1 MTGVRCLI
9 RWSSGRR
16 ASLACRVGA
25 LCVACA
31 IPGVAQV
38 SRAPLGIVESVQ
50 AALGQGSE
58 AGALQQLR
66 AYRSVRGA
74 TPEYLEAES
83 WLARVELN
91 SRRYAQADQYA
102 QEVYDLA
109 AGLLKSR
116 PLDREPHLPI
126 ALGAAI
132 EVQADSLAAQG
143 RRAEAIS
150 YLQQQE
156 TTYAATS
163 IRTRIHKNLL
173 LLTLEG
179 KPAPA
184 VAGFTIPKGQPTL
197 LFFWAHWCGDCKT
210 DIPVLV
216 RIKAEFAAKGLK
228 IVFPT
233 QKYGYAAGGV
243 EATPGVE
250 LAYIE
255 RVRES
260 LYGSLIDGP
269 TIVNETNFVRY
280 GASTIPT
287 FVLIDKL
294 GIVRLY
300 HPGVMTYDEL
310 RAAVQKVF

>member
-1 MTGVRCLI
+1 MPRI
-9 RWSSGRR
+9 SSRWIG
-16 ASLACRVGA
+16 LALGEAIFFFAAV
-25 LCVACA
+25 
-31 IPGVAQV
+31 IPGSAQV
-38 SRAPLGIVESVQ
+38 ARAPMGIVESVQ

-58 AGALQQLR
+58 AGALQQLQ

-91 SRRYAQADQYA
+91 SRRYAQAAQFS
-102 QEVYDLA
+102 QEVYDLSTA
-109 AGLLKSR
+109 LLKSR

-132 EVQADSLAAQG
+132 EVQADTLAAQG

-150 YLQQQE
+150 YLEQQE
-156 TTYAATS
+156 MMYAATS

-184 VAGFTIPKGQPTL
+184 VAGFAIPKGQPTL

-210 DIPVLV
+210 DIPVLA

-255 RVRES
+255 HVRES
-260 LYGSLIDGP
+260 LYGGLMEGP

-294 GIVRLY
+294 GVVRLY
-300 HPGVMTYDEL
+300 HPGVMTYEDV
-310 RAAVQKVF
+310 RAAIQKIL

>member
-1 MTGVRCLI
+1 MSR
-9 RWSSGRR
+9 GREQR
-16 ASLACRVGA
+16 ASFAGSA
-25 LCVACA
+25 AIFFVACA
-31 IPGVAQV
+31 IPSFGQAA
-38 SRAPLGIVESVQ
+38 RAPLGIVESVE
-50 AALGQGSE
+50 AVLSQGNE

-91 SRRYAQADQYA
+91 SRRYAQAEQFS
-102 QEVYDLA
+102 QEVYDLSV
-109 AGLLKSR
+109 GLLKGR

-132 EVQADSLAAQG
+132 EVQADALAAQG

-173 LLTLEG
+173 LLTLDG

-216 RIKAEFAAKGLK
+216 RIKAEFAPKGLK
-228 IVFPT
+228 VVFPT

-243 EATPGVE
+243 EATAGVE

-269 TIVNETNFVRY
+269 TIVNETNFTRY

-287 FVLIDKL
+287 FVLIDRL

-300 HPGVMTYDEL
+300 HPGVMSYDEL
-310 RAAVQKVF
+310 RAAVQKVL

>member
-1 MTGVRCLI
+1 MNRI
-9 RWSSGRR
+9 SSRR
-16 ASLACRVGA
+16 IWLAFRE
-25 LCVACA
+25 A
-31 IPGVAQV
+31 IFLLAAVIPSSAQMA
-38 SRAPLGIVESVQ
+38 RPPMGIVESVQ

-58 AGALQQLR
+58 AGALQPLQ

-91 SRRYAQADQYA
+91 SRRYAQAAQFS
-102 QEVYDLA
+102 QEVYDLS
-109 AGLLKSR
+109 AGLLKGR

-132 EVQADSLAAQG
+132 EVQADTLAAQG

-150 YLQQQE
+150 YLAQQE
-156 TTYAATS
+156 MMYAATS

-179 KPAPA
+179 KPAPV
-184 VAGFTIPKGQPTL
+184 VAGFSISRGQPTL

-210 DIPVLV
+210 DIPVLA

-255 RVRES
+255 RIRES

-269 TIVNETNFVRY
+269 TIVNEANFVRY

-300 HPGVMTYDEL
+300 HPGVMSYEDV
-310 RAAVQKVF
+310 RAAVQKIL

>member
-1 MTGVRCLI
+1 M
-9 RWSSGRR
+9 SGARDRR
-16 ASLACRVGA
+16 LSFAGSAAIFFL
-25 LCVACA
+25 ACA
-31 IPGVAQV
+31 IPSFGQAT
-38 SRAPLGIVESVQ
+38 RAPVGIVESVE
-50 AALGQGSE
+50 AALSQGSE
-58 AGALQQLR
+58 AGAIQQLR

-91 SRRYAQADQYA
+91 SRRYAQAEQFA
-102 QEVYDLA
+102 QEVYDLS

-116 PLDREPHLPI
+116 TLDREPHLAI

-132 EVQADSLAAQG
+132 EVDADSLAAQG

-150 YLQQQE
+150 YLEQQE
-156 TTYAATS
+156 TIYAATS

-184 VAGFTIPKGQPTL
+184 LAGVALPKGQPVL
-197 LFFWAHWCGDCKT
+197 LYFWAHWCGDCKT

-216 RIKAEFAAKGLK
+216 RLKAEFAPKGLK
-228 IVFPT
+228 LIFPT

-243 EATPGVE
+243 EATSVVE

-255 RVRES
+255 RIRES
-260 LYGSLIDGP
+260 LYGSLIEGP
-269 TIVNETNFVRY
+269 TLVNETNFTRY

-287 FVLIDKL
+287 FVLIDRA
-294 GIVRLY
+294 GVVRLY
-300 HPGVMTYDEL
+300 HPGVMSYDEL
-310 RAAVQKVF
+310 HAAAQRLF

>member
-1 MTGVRCLI
+1 MPRI
-9 RWSSGRR
+9 SSRWIWLGF
-16 ASLACRVGA
+16 VE
-25 LCVACA
+25 A
-31 IPGVAQV
+31 IFFFAAVVPGSAQV
-38 SRAPLGIVESVQ
+38 ARAPMGIVESVQ

-58 AGALQQLR
+58 AGALQQLH

-91 SRRYAQADQYA
+91 SRRYAQAAQFS
-102 QEVYDLA
+102 QEVYDLSTA
-109 AGLLKSR
+109 LLKSR

-132 EVQADSLAAQG
+132 EVQADTLAAQG

-150 YLQQQE
+150 YLEQQE
-156 TTYAATS
+156 MMYAATS

-184 VAGFTIPKGQPTL
+184 VSGFAIPKGQPTL

-210 DIPVLV
+210 DIPVLA
-216 RIKAEFAAKGLK
+216 RIKTEFAAKGLK

-260 LYGSLIDGP
+260 LYGGLIDGP

-300 HPGVMTYDEL
+300 HPGVMTYDDV
-310 RAAVQKVF
+310 RAAIQKVL